1 MTERAHHLEID
12 AATMAGNE
20 GLGRYFGTDKGL
32 LVVKAPGSE
41 VVDIRDGDVIQWS
54 NQSGWKCRL
63 RFKKLKLGQNPGY
76 DGDRWPFQVGN
87 GPWFEVEDGST
98 WSGTIDAA
106 KATNGKKVA
115 YIKYDVKASGSGAPD
130 DLDPMII
137 VDN

>member
-1 MTERAHHLEID
+1 MNTQS
-12 AATMAGNE
+12 ATHQLTITVAG
-20 GLGRYFGTDKGL
+20 GKLSVDD
-32 LVVKAPGSE
+32 GSGGGGDLK
-41 VVDIRDGDVIQWS
+41 VRDGDVIQWS

-87 GPWFEVEDGST
+87 GPWFEVDDGST